1 MTKVGRVFIDE
12 DIDKIVIDAEP
23 HVMSKVRALFA
34 KSQKGG
40 KGKYTHKTIW
50 LSQTM
55 FNYKDVDWIMARY
68 PMDCSEEVQDVITN
82 QSKKYDKLYED
93 VAGADS
99 DYDFKI
105 SPEALVMN
113 VTPRDHQV
121 SFNNMARKVKRILLA
136 DKMGLGKTIGSLS
149 LLVEPSRRPA
159 LVVVPPTLCT
169 QWEAVIK
176 EVLPDTT
183 THVIRGFKNYDLP
196 DVEIL
201 ITSYNRLSKWQDV
214 LNSISFKT
222 IIADEIHELRHLD
235 TAKREAMKTLSEK
248 VDMFIGLSGTPIFN
262 YGSEIWSVLDVI
274 SPACLGSR
282 GEFLSEWC
290 DSWDRTVHEPAT
302 LNSFLKSQGLM
313 LRRTPEQV
321 GLQFGDLSKTVC
333 VIDSDIKELE
343 KVQNVAKVL
352 ALSVLS
358 GNIQDAA
365 TSSRELDWKLR
376 HATGVAKAK
385 PSAEFIKML
394 LEEEEK
400 VVVTVWHR
408 DVYDILM
415 KELKKFNPVMFSGSE
430 TVKQKEAALKSFI
443 EGNSRVILISLR
455 SGAGIDGLQKNCNT
469 IVHAELDW
477 SPPVMDQLNARLDR
491 DGQKQHVNAYYL
503 TIPDGSDPFMIET
516 LNVKRSQHDGL
527 IEGKT
532 TSEEVMENQA
542 DTNRIKKMAEAYLT
556 SIGEEIPEAVEETGL
571 AKDIAEAIRG
581 IKLPHSSEDEM
592 QEVLESY
599 LPKKLVGATIE
610 REYKITARSRLD
622 FLVTRGEE
630 KVVIECKVNSFKKAD
645 VYRQVRRYA
654 EEIKVDA
661 VALVAPWNGIGS
673 FVVDDTPVLVVDTS
687 INSI

>member
-1 MTKVGRVFIDE
+1 MRKVGIVSYDIDM
-12 DIDKIVIDAEP
+12 DKIVIDAEP
-23 HVMSKVRALFA
+23 HVMSKVRALFT
-34 KSQKGG
+34 KSQKGSRG
-40 KGKYTHKTIW
+40 QYTHKTIW
-50 LSQTM
+50 LSPTM
-55 FNYKDVDWIMARY
+55 FNYRDVDWILQRY
-68 PMDCSEEVQDVITN
+68 PMDCDSETLEKITSE
-82 QSKKYDKLYED
+82 SKRYDKLYED
-93 VAGADS
+93 ISDADK
-99 DYDFKI
+99 DYDFKV
-105 SPEALVMN
+105 SPEAIEMS
-113 VTPRDHQV
+113 VTLRDHQV
-121 SFNNMARKVKRILLA
+121 SFNNMARKVTRILLA

-149 LLVEPSRRPA
+149 LLVESNRRPA
-159 LVVVPPTLCT
+159 LIVVPPTLCT
-169 QWEAVIK
+169 QWETVIK
-176 EVLPDTT
+176 EVLPTT
-183 THVIRGFKNYDLP
+183 STHVIRGFKNYDLP

-201 ITSYNRLSKWQDV
+201 ITSYNRLNKWQDV

-222 IIADEIHELRHLD
+222 IIADEIHELRHLE
-235 TAKREAMKTLSEK
+235 TAKREAMQSLSEK
-248 VDMFIGLSGTPIFN
+248 VEMFIGLSGTPIFN

-274 SPACLGSR
+274 SPGCLGSR

-313 LRRTPEQV
+313 LRRTPQEV
-321 GLQFGDLSKTVC
+321 GLNFGDMSKTVC
-333 VIDSDIKELE
+333 TIDSDIKELE
-343 KVQNVAKVL
+343 KIQNVAKTL

-358 GNIQDAA
+358 GNINDAA
-365 TSSRELDWKLR
+365 ESSRELDWKLR

-385 PSAEFIKML
+385 PAAEFVKML

-430 TVKQKEAALKSFI
+430 SIKQKEEALKRFI
-443 EGNSRVILISLR
+443 SGDSRVFLISLR
-455 SGAGIDGLQKNCNT
+455 SGAGIDGLQKSCNT

-477 SPPVMDQLNARLDR
+477 SPHVMDQLNARLDR
-491 DGQKQHVNAYYL
+491 DGQVNHVNAYYL
-503 TIPDGSDPFMIET
+503 TIPDGADPFMIQT

-532 TSEEVMENQA
+532 TNEEVMENQA
-542 DTNRIKKMAEAYLT
+542 DTNRIKKMAESYLK

-571 AKDIAEAIRG
+571 AKDIADAIRN

-599 LPKKLVGATIE
+599 LPTKLIGATIE
-610 REYKITARSRLD
+610 REYKVSKRSRLD

-630 KVVIECKVNSFKKAD
+630 KVAIECKINSFKRAD

-661 VALVAPWNGIGS
+661 VALVAPWNGIPS
-673 FVVDDTPVLVVDTS
+673 FIVDETPVLVLDTS